1 MKNVSLVLCDQ
12 VRKKPACPTTAP
24 SKSLEILDITFVGI
38 IQSRHRIINTLITL
52 RGCTGW
58 SASCLFVCGKFYQDA
73 CKTFG
78 LFLLVNNWQ

>member
-12 VRKKPACPTTAP
+12 VRKKPACQPTAP
-24 SKSLEILDITFVGI
+24 SKSLEILDITSIGI
-38 IQSRHRIINTLITL
+38 IRSKHRIINTLITL
-52 RGCTGW
+52 CGCTGW
-58 SASCLFVCGKFYQDA
+58 YASCLFVYGKFYQDA